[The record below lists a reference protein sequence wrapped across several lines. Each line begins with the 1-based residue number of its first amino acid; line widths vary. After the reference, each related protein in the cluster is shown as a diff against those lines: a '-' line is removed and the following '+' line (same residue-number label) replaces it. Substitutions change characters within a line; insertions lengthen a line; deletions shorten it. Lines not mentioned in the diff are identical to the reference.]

1 MNYFKLCGMIFFV
14 CLIFKI
20 VIIEG
25 FVCFRRSEILLIGIV
40 EIFYDD
46 KWGIICSYDWNI

>member
-1 MNYFKLCGMIFFV
+1 MIFFV
-14 CLIFKI
+14 CLIFEI

-46 KWGIICSYDWNI
+46 KWGIICSYDWDI